1 MEENFES
8 ALSLDPPLNSLSVKR
23 MQVWKQT
30 VELLV
35 EEGCI
40 YIPAERKDYIL
51 KVYGRQTLEDF
62 DKLWGFNEK
71 IGKIYPTSFQTMMH
85 YMNMMDEDDEGF
97 EQQMQDQFDKL
108 RGSDIATRI
117 VQDMFNITQSCIR
130 TRLNEC
136 VWYE

>member
-1 MEENFES
+1 
-8 ALSLDPPLNSLSVKR
+8 

-40 YIPAERKDYIL
+40 YIPVERKDYKL

-62 DKLWGFNEK
+62 DKLWNLNEK
-71 IGKIYPTSFQTMMH
+71 LGKIYPTSFQTVMY
-85 YMNMMDEDDEGF
+85 YMNTMAEDDSF
-97 EQQMQDQFDKL
+97 EEQMQDQFNKL
-108 RGSDIATRI
+108 RGSDIATR
-117 VQDMFNITQSCIR
+117 QLRDMFNIIQSCIR

-136 VWYE
+136 VWYD

>member
-1 MEENFES
+1 
-8 ALSLDPPLNSLSVKR
+8 

-30 VELLV
+30 VERLV

-62 DKLWGFNEK
+62 DKLWNFNQR
-71 IGKIYPTSFQTMMH
+71 IGAIYPTSFQTMMK
-85 YMNMMDEDDEGF
+85 YMNMMDEDGDF

-108 RGSDIATRI
+108 RGSDIATR
-117 VQDMFNITQSCIR
+117 VFRDLFNIIQSCIR

-136 VWYE
+136 VWYD

>member
-1 MEENFES
+1 
-8 ALSLDPPLNSLSVKR
+8 

-62 DKLWGFNEK
+62 DKLWNLNEK
-71 IGKIYPTSFQTMMH
+71 LGKIYPTSFQTVMY
-85 YMNMMDEDDEGF
+85 YMNTMAEDDSF
-97 EQQMQDQFDKL
+97 EEQMQDQFNKL
-108 RGSDIATRI
+108 RGSDIATR
-117 VQDMFNITQSCIR
+117 QLRDMFNIIQSCIR

-136 VWYE
+136 VWYD